1 MKIFDKGADPREPGK
16 SASTNESKGDTSPLN
31 EWLARNR
38 SLVLRQTPAWA
49 QSLAGIVIGLG
60 IITVGASIVFR
71 IDEVI
76 TVPGQLESL
85 YGTTEVKT
93 PVGGKIS
100 KVYFGDG
107 VTVKKGQLLVK
118 FDTRQASEE
127 KKTIENLLKIEIN
140 DLESKLKLYKSRREV
155 IENKYKTAKQI
166 SEEVSQL
173 VEEGGFRRIEYLE
186 RMDQLYGLK
195 SQLSDI
201 DLETSRAK
209 LESSKNIGQL
219 NNRLNNIK
227 LQLQYQNVVAPT
239 DGVIFNSQAQAQGVI
254 QAGETIM
261 TLVPQNGLK
270 ARILVSNKDIGFVKT
285 GQSAQIRV
293 DAFPFTRYGEL
304 TGSVAQ
310 IGADALPPDSTTTN
324 KYAFP
329 VVLSLNSSVL
339 ENKGVKIPLRSGMS
353 VTANLRLRDKR
364 LISLVSDM
372 LVDQSDSVRSIRQ
385 Q

>member
-1 MKIFDKGADPREPGK
+1 MENFDKGTDPEVSGN
-16 SASTNESKGDTSPLN
+16 SASTKEGEGDTSPLN
-31 EWLARNR
+31 QWLERNR

-60 IITVGASIVFR
+60 VITVGASIVFR

-76 TVPGQLESL
+76 TVPGQVESL
-85 YGTTEVKT
+85 NGTTDVKT
-93 PVGGKIS
+93 PVGGRIS
-100 KVYFGDG
+100 EVYFGDG
-107 VTVKKGQLLVK
+107 ETVRKGQLLVK

-127 KKTIENLLKIEIN
+127 KKTIENLLEIEKN
-140 DLESKLKLYKSRREV
+140 DLGSKLELYKSRREV

-173 VEEGGFRRIEYLE
+173 VKEGGFRRIEYLE
-186 RMDQLYGLK
+186 RMDQLYSLK

-201 DLETSRAK
+201 DLEVSRAK

-219 NNRLNNIK
+219 NNRLNNVQ

-239 DGVIFNSQAQAQGVI
+239 DGIIFNSQAQTQGVI
-254 QAGETIM
+254 QAGDTIL

-304 TGSVAQ
+304 TGSVTQ
-310 IGADALPPDSTTTN
+310 IGADALPPDSTTISM
-324 KYAFP
+324 YAFP

-339 ENKGVKIPLRSGMS
+339 ENRGVKIPLRSGMS